1 MKKAFL
7 MFLATSFV
15 LVTAAFAGPPTEV
28 WNVTYESGGN
38 DQPLAIAA
46 DAAGNA
52 YVTGYYGDIGT
63 AACRT
68 IKYDTDGNI
77 VWNKLF
83 EDPDIDIGIG
93 WDVDVDASGNVYVA
107 GWAWNGAN
115 WDYLV
120 IKYDAG
126 GSSVWA
132 KPWDGLSNDLA
143 SGVAVDAL
151 GNVYVTGSS
160 DVGGVGFRTIKYDS
174 GGNLQW
180 SHPYDEFGNGSIGY
194 DVAVDAAGNVYVTGL
209 TNNGSD
215 NDYLTIKYDT
225 DGNFQWSDARNE
237 NYNDEAYR
245 IAVDADANLYV
256 TGRSWNSG
264 GDYDFFTVKYD
275 TDGNFQWKKRYGA
288 SEHEGAYGVAVDEYF
303 VYVTGYRDNGVDVDF
318 LTVRYDKEGTFSWE
332 KDFDS
337 GDDEMARGIAVD
349 GSHYLYV
356 TGFYYDGSDY
366 DFRTIKYEQDD
377 IPAVAEI
384 PTVSSLT
391 LEIVGNLSATPTLN
405 YSLPAGMQGR
415 LTFYSVDGRAVR
427 TFSVNSSH
435 PTLTWDG
442 HDAAGKAVPAGV
454 YFVKLVVDNE
464 SVTVKAILA
473 R

>member
-7 MFLATSFV
+7 VFLVTSFV
-15 LVTAAFAGPPTEV
+15 LVTAAFAGPPTVV
-28 WNVTYESGGN
+28 WNNLYESGGS

-68 IKYDTDGNI
+68 IKYDTDGNV

-107 GWAWNGAN
+107 GWAYNGAN

-132 KPWDGLSNDLA
+132 KPWDGLSNDFA

-151 GNVYVTGSS
+151 GNVYVTGGS

-194 DVAVDAAGNVYVTGL
+194 DVAVDALGNVYVTGF
-209 TNNGSD
+209 TNNGSN

-377 IPAVAEI
+377 IPAVAEKS
-384 PTVSSLT
+384 TASFVSLEILENFSSTPRFNCVVPPNATGTLT
-391 LEIVGNLSATPTLN
+391 LYSA
-405 YSLPAGMQGR
+405 
-415 LTFYSVDGRAVR
+415 DGRAVR

-442 HDAAGKAVPAGV
+442 HDAAGKATPAGV
-454 YFVKLVVDNE
+454 YFVKLVAGNE

>member
-151 GNVYVTGSS
+151 GNVYVTGGS

-209 TNNGSD
+209 TNNGSN

>member
-1 MKKAFL
+1 MKKSFL
-7 MFLATSFV
+7 VFLVTSFV

-28 WNVTYESGGN
+28 WNQPYESGGN

-68 IKYDTDGNI
+68 IKYDTDGNV

-107 GWAWNGAN
+107 GWAYNGAN

-126 GSSVWA
+126 GNSVWA
-132 KPWDGLSNDLA
+132 KTQDYLSTDFA
-143 SGVAVDAL
+143 YGVAVDAL
-151 GNVYVTGSS
+151 GNVYVTGGS

-180 SHPYDEFGNGSIGY
+180 SHPYDEFGNGSIGQ
-194 DVAVDAAGNVYVTGL
+194 DVAVDAAGNVYVTGY
-209 TNNGSD
+209 TNNGSN

-288 SEHEGAYGVAVDEYF
+288 SEHEAAYGVAVDEYF

-332 KDFDS
+332 KDFNS
-337 GDDEMARGIAVD
+337 GDDDMARGIAVD

-356 TGFYYDGSDY
+356 TGLYNDGSDY

-405 YSLPAGMQGR
+405 YSLPADMQGR
-415 LTFYSVDGRAVR
+415 LTFYSVDGRAVE
-427 TFSVNSSH
+427 TFALNSSQS
-435 PTLTWDG
+435 TFTWN
-442 HDAAGKAVPAGV
+442 ANKVSAGV
-454 YFVKLVVDNE
+454 YFARLVAGNE